1 MFAAIMALV
10 FWLTFGVIG
19 AGLQNLMEIGIDW
32 LTQKTDAVMTLWQV
46 NDVLHSLVIDG
57 IFNGVG
63 SVLSF
68 LPIIVTLYIQ
78 IQLTLAQCF
87 VQKDQSNEAACP

>member
-1 MFAAIMALV
+1 MIKPGESKEHERSRKIDAVLTGRYTALPMFAAIMALV

-19 AGLQNLMEIGIDW
+19 AGLQNVMEIGIDW

-57 IFNGVG
+57 IFKWCRKC
-63 SVLSF
+63 
-68 LPIIVTLYIQ
+68 T
-78 IQLTLAQCF
+78 
-87 VQKDQSNEAACP
+87 